1 MKSLKFKIIFYICI
15 FTFFIVLGSIKPAKS
30 DEYTKAVIAHVVT
43 QKVTGN
49 NIDTSKLMEQEMQ
62 KIAHKYAIEMISVL
76 QVYLPALL
84 DGMNAQLKQEL
95 DKAYKCE
102 LLKDTANACHW
113 SF

>member
-1 MKSLKFKIIFYICI
+1 MKKILIYFILFSSVLIFGL
-15 FTFFIVLGSIKPAKS
+15 VKEAKS
-30 DEYTKAVIAHVVT
+30 DEYTKAVIGHVVT